1 MINRE
6 CINRSSKGFG
16 RVRLKECTPPDI
28 VLTTYLHSNR
38 ARLALRFMSIILTTH
53 ASLALLDP
61 LDATAERER
70 DASFPAQALILL
82 PAKCCEVP
90 FGSESPKQA

>member
-6 CINRSSKGFG
+6 CINRSSKG
-16 RVRLKECTPPDI
+16 VRSGSVEGVHPTRYSAYDVPPLQSRTLSSA
-28 VLTTYLHSNR
+28 VHVHNSHNACELGA
-38 ARLALRFMSIILTTH
+38 AR
-53 ASLALLDP
+53 P